1 MFPEIHRHFVLCK
14 RSGDGRAIVYRQI
27 VLIERDQFELRVI
40 DCDAVDLDPT
50 LHEHGEFGEAQLYDD
65 LALGIL
71 GAEREY
77 RLSVTR
83 GWRALDSTVPAFA
96 DLRARRAV
104 A

>member
-1 MFPEIHRHFVLCK
+1 MFPEIHRHFVLYK
-14 RSGDGRAIVYRQI
+14 RSGDGRTIVYRQI
-27 VLIERDQFELRVI
+27 ILIEWDQFELRVF
-40 DCDAVDLDPT
+40 DCEAMDLDPA
-50 LHEHGEFGEAQLYDD
+50 LHGHGELGEAQLYDD
-65 LALGIL
+65 LALAIL
-71 GAEREY
+71 GAEKEY